1 MLESENPLAIR
12 SKKWITSALIDLMKE
27 KPFNKIT
34 IQEIANKAE
43 LDRRT
48 FYRNFS
54 SKEDILSYHILR
66 LSTEYSVAL
75 KEEKYLSLSIALRI
89 FCETAYK
96 HRDFILLLIENNLS
110 VLLLN
115 VFDEVLPAIHN
126 MVQDKFSE
134 ITDLKNI
141 EYAFSYNAGGFWNVL
156 NKWFKEGTQLSPSQI
171 AEIVANL
178 IEKMFT

>member
-1 MLESENPLAIR
+1 MLESENPLSIR

-34 IQEIANKAE
+34 IREIANKAE

-54 SKEDILSYHILR
+54 SKEDILSYRILQ
-66 LSTEYSVAL
+66 LSAEYSTAL
-75 KEEKYLSLSIALRI
+75 KQEQSLSLSIALRV
-89 FCETAYK
+89 FCETAYIHK
-96 HRDFILLLIENNLS
+96 DFILLLIENNLFA
-110 VLLLN
+110 LLLN
-115 VFDEVLPAIHN
+115 VFDEVLPTIHH

-134 ITDLKNI
+134 TTSEKNI

-156 NKWFKEGTQLSPSQI
+156 HKWFKDDTELSPSQI
-171 AEIVANL
+171 AEIVVNL
-178 IEKMFT
+178 IEKMFI